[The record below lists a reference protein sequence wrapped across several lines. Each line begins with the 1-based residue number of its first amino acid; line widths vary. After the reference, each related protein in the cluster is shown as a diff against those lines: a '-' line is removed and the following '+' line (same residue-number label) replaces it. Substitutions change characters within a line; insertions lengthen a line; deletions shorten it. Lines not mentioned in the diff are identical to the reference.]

1 MRTPLKLA
9 IFDVDGTLVD
19 SQHNIV
25 AAMTDAFLENG
36 LAEPDPAAVRSII
49 GLSLVE
55 AVEGILPEAE
65 PDLVNRVAQA
75 YKEAFFRR
83 RVGPE
88 FGEALFPGVVEVF
101 DALEARGVLLA
112 LATGKSR
119 RGVESFV
126 ERHGFE
132 TRFVVTRC
140 ADDGPGKPDPWMVLD
155 AMASVGGE
163 PGSTVMIGDTSYD
176 MEMAARSGAL
186 GVGVAWGYHDSPALL
201 AAGARLVVDR
211 FDQVTEF
218 LDSQWQGEAEA

>member
-1 MRTPLKLA
+1 MSTPLKLV

-36 LAEPDPAAVRSII
+36 LAKPDPAAVRSII
-49 GLSLVE
+49 GLSLIE

-65 PDLVNRVAQA
+65 PDLVSRVAQD

-83 RVGPE
+83 RVGPD
-88 FGEALFPGVVEVF
+88 FAEALFPGVVDVF

-132 TRFVVTRC
+132 ERFVATRC

-155 AMASVGGE
+155 AMASIGGE
-163 PGSTVMIGDTSYD
+163 PGSTAMIGDTSYD

-186 GVGVAWGYHDSPALL
+186 GVGVAWGYHDTPALL

-211 FDQVTEF
+211 FDQVTEY
-218 LDSQWQGEAEA
+218 LDSKWQGEVEA

>member
-1 MRTPLKLA
+1 MSAPLQLA

-25 AAMTDAFLENG
+25 ASMTDAFLENG
-36 LAEPDPAAVRSII
+36 LAEPPPAAVRSII
-49 GLSLVE
+49 GLSLIE

-65 PDLVNRVAQA
+65 PELINRVAQA
-75 YKEAFFRR
+75 YKDAFFRR
-83 RVGPE
+83 RVGPD
-88 FGEALFPGVVEVF
+88 FTEALFPGVVEIF

-132 TRFVVTRC
+132 RRFVATRC

-155 AMASVGGE
+155 AVASIGGN
-163 PGSTVMIGDTSYD
+163 PGSTAMIGDTTYD

-186 GVGVAWGYHDSPALL
+186 GVGVAWGYHDAPALM

-211 FDQVTEF
+211 FDQVTDY
-218 LDSQWQGEAEA
+218 LAGQWQGETEA